1 MKKNIILFWTIG
13 LFVILMCGC
22 NMTQKEESNKEN
34 KGLIEW
40 RNAYTIFLE
49 DLSKSNPNQ
58 TYECVIKDLD
68 SDCIPELIIKEQL
81 KLVVYGFDKKVEKVG
96 NYDFS
101 TGTTRF
107 FDSENKNYP
116 GIFYFYVSAGLNHYG
131 YINIQDKELNVQEL
145 WNEDYSGISKEMGI
159 DREVI
164 EKISDDDKL
173 IEESKDL
180 YNNNFDLEFTDISNI
195 NLDETNVD

>member
-1 MKKNIILFWTIG
+1 M
-13 LFVILMCGC
+13 
-22 NMTQKEESNKEN
+22 
-34 KGLIEW
+34 
-40 RNAYTIFLE
+40 
-49 DLSKSNPNQ
+49 
-58 TYECVIKDLD
+58 IKDLD

-81 KLVVYGFDKKVEKVG
+81 KLVVYRFDKKVEKVG

-195 NLDETNVD
+195 NLDETNVE